1 MLECMQFRYNVY
13 CGAQGYNA
21 QSKLPDLIIQTSK
34 LLLSVSA
41 DSQQLPGF
49 DYRQWREKLPQTL
62 LRDRHALLRDLDR
75 LRDQAKKQNNEDPA
89 KGNGNAAATRAEQQ
103 GDAAKASQKF
113 EKDRARWWKKCEAS
127 SRLREQR
134 AAQLPT
140 PNYEIAASLPV
151 VAMRDEI
158 IDTIRNNQVVILCG
172 ETGSG
177 KTTQLPK
184 MCMEAGC
191 GVDGFIGHTQPRSLA
206 ARSVAARIAEELGT
220 SVGEGVGFKIRFTD
234 QVSDTSH
241 IKLMTDGILLAEIQN
256 DPFLNQYDTII
267 VDEAHE
273 RSLNIDFLLGCL
285 KRLLPK
291 RPELKVIIT
300 SATIDPQSFSRYF
313 DGAPVILAEGRSY
326 PVETRYQPWVEDS
339 SEGDSD
345 NDDSSATEASDM
357 VSAVID
363 GCETLLAERQG
374 DILVFLS
381 GEREIRELAEG
392 LRKHAGRSKGLRG
405 ADVLPLF
412 ARLSNAEQNR
422 IFEKHSRPRIVL
434 STNVAETSLTV
445 PGIRSVI
452 DTGVARISRYSVRGK
467 MQQLPIE
474 KISRASADQR
484 KGRCGRE
491 APGICIRLYDEEDFE
506 ARPAFTEPEIL
517 RTNLASV
524 ILQMASM
531 KLGRIEDFPL
541 IEPPEGKF
549 INDGYRTLQELGALD
564 DKRGL
569 LPLGRQL
576 ARLPIDPR
584 LARMLLAARDE
595 GCVDDV
601 LTITSAL
608 SVQDPRERPFDKRQQ
623 ADELHAEFNHEH
635 SDFLA
640 WLALWDFVRVQ
651 RKALS
656 GSRFRKMCRQRF
668 LSPVRLFEWM
678 EVRRQLEALCRAMK
692 IRTRAQAPVVGT
704 SKGKQNGQA
713 DGRANGKSV
722 KNGKQTA
729 TGNNLAGE
737 KQMAKGAGGQALPVA
752 GAEAAYDNIHRALL
766 SGLLVNVAVKT
777 DTHEY
782 LGTRNRRL
790 QIFPGSGLFKAG
802 PKWIMAAEISQTT
815 KVFAR
820 QVAKIDPVWVERAAS
835 HLLQKTYRDP
845 HWQKK
850 NGHVGAYEQ
859 STLYGLIV
867 NAKKRVNYC
876 PINPQES
883 RTVFIRDGLVPGALS
898 TRGKFLAHNLELID
912 EVEDLENKSRRR
924 DLMVD
929 PADLAAFYNEL
940 LPEDVNSTASFETWR
955 REFEKEAPRGLFYSR
970 DLVLAGES
978 ADVTIEQ
985 FPEVLDFGNAA
996 LPLQYHFSPGAP
1008 DDGVTLLAPVNLI
1021 NRIDAKRCEWLVP
1034 GMLEDKV
1041 IALIKALPKSLR
1053 RNFVP
1058 APDFAKACLEAFA
1071 DADVPPTAGLLTS
1084 LATQLQRLSGV
1095 EISAR
1100 DWVTDS
1106 LPDHMLMNFRI
1117 LGAAGET
1124 LREGRN
1130 LNELQKAYTGE
1141 LEEQLLSFRDD
1152 SLERD
1157 NVTDWNFGDL
1167 PETVEVES
1175 NGATMRG
1182 HPALQ
1187 MSGNTV
1193 GLKLFA
1199 SADRAEREMRGGLT
1213 GLYKCVLHDEIKYLS
1228 RKLPGIDTLSL
1239 RFAPFGTKNELI
1251 DDIINA
1257 AVQHTFVDDLP
1268 FPRTREA
1275 FASQLSAKRKQ
1286 LVPVAT
1292 KLCDD
1297 LEQIFEAYRQVSK
1310 RLDGN
1315 LPLSWVEA
1323 AADIKDQLARMLF
1336 KGFVSDTGAE
1346 RLPRLSAYFRAITRR
1361 LETID
1366 NAPDKD
1372 RQRRAELL
1380 PVWEQFKQLPANVE
1394 DVPDYADNYEA
1405 LRWSFEELRV
1415 SLFAQEVGALE
1426 KVSVSRL
1433 ENRLQ
1438 SLQQKLP

>member
-1 MLECMQFRYNVY
+1 MSAESQE
-13 CGAQGYNA
+13 
-21 QSKLPDLIIQTSK
+21 SPD
-34 LLLSVSA
+34 
-41 DSQQLPGF
+41 F
-49 DYRQWREKLPQTL
+49 DYRVWRDCLAQTL
-62 LRDRHALLRDLDR
+62 LRDRHR
-75 LRDQAKKQNNEDPA
+75 LRRELDSLRAQAKKQVES
-89 KGNGNAAATRAEQQ
+89 KHQ
-103 GDAAKASQKF
+103 GKQKF
-113 EKDRARWWKKCEAS
+113 ESNKSRWWARYES
-127 SRLREQR
+127 SMRLRSQREQLLPQPDYAV
-134 AAQLPT
+134 AA
-140 PNYEIAASLPV
+140 NLPV
-151 VAMRDEI
+151 VSMREEI
-158 IDTIRNNQVVILCG
+158 IDTIRSNQVVILCG
-172 ETGSG
+172 ATGSG

-184 MCMEAGC
+184 MCIEAGC
-191 GVDGFIGHTQPRSLA
+191 GVDGFIGHTQPRRLA
-206 ARSVAARIAEELGT
+206 ARSVATRIAEELGT
-220 SVGEGVGFKIRFTD
+220 TVGEGVGFKIRFTD

-256 DPFLNQYDTII
+256 DPFLNHYDTLI

-313 DGAPVILAEGRSY
+313 DNAPVILAEGRSY
-326 PVETRYQPWVEDS
+326 AVETRYQPWMEEIAD
-339 SEGDSD
+339 DSD
-345 NDDSSATEASDM
+345 DSVATESGTM

-363 GCETLLAERQG
+363 ACETLLQEHYG

-392 LRKHAGRSKGLRG
+392 LRKHAARSKGLRG

-422 IFEKHSRPRIVL
+422 IFEKHTRPRIVL

-452 DTGVARISRYSVRGK
+452 DTGLARVSRYSVRGK

-524 ILQMASM
+524 ILQMAAM

-569 LPLGRQL
+569 RPLGRQL

-584 LARMLLAARDE
+584 LARMLLAAQDE
-595 GCVDDV
+595 GCVADI

-608 SVQDPRERPFDKRQQ
+608 SVQDPRERPFEKRQQ
-623 ADELHAEFNHEH
+623 ADELHAEFNHDA

-656 GSRFRKMCRQRF
+656 GSKFRKMCRQRF

-678 EVRRQLEALCRAMK
+678 EVRRQLEALCRTMK
-692 IRTRAQAPVVGT
+692 IRTRAVTVPDKPQRTV
-704 SKGKQNGQA
+704 SKGKNNKVDA
-713 DGRANGKSV
+713 TSKSSAHV
-722 KNGKQTA
+722 SLDSKTVRVNA
-729 TGNNLAGE
+729 TE
-737 KQMAKGAGGQALPVA
+737 PSF
-752 GAEAAYDNIHRALL
+752 DNIHRALL

-790 QIFPGSGLFKAG
+790 QIFPGSGLFKTG

-820 QVAKIDPVWVERAAS
+820 QVAKIDPLWVERAAS

-850 NGHVGAYEQ
+850 TGHVGAYEQ

-883 RTVFIRDGLVPGALS
+883 RTLFIRDGLVPGALS
-898 TRGKFLAHNLELID
+898 TRGKFLPHNLALVD
-912 EVEDLENKSRRR
+912 EVEELENKSRRR
-924 DLMVD
+924 DLLVD
-929 PADLAAFYNEL
+929 PEDLVAFYNDL
-940 LPEDVNSTASFETWR
+940 IPEDINSTATFETWR

-970 DLVLAGES
+970 DMVLAGES
-978 ADVTIEQ
+978 ADVTVEQ

-996 LPLQYHFSPGAP
+996 LPLKYHFSPGAV
-1008 DDGVTLLAPVNLI
+1008 DDGVTLVAPVSLI

-1034 GMLEDKV
+1034 GMLEEKV

-1058 APDFAKACLEAFA
+1058 APDFAKACLETLSDS
-1071 DADVPPTAGLLTS
+1071 DAAQTSGLLSS
-1084 LATQLQRLSGV
+1084 LALQLQRLSGV
-1095 EISAR
+1095 EISQR
-1100 DWVTDS
+1100 DWVTDG
-1106 LPDHMLMNFRI
+1106 LPAHMQMNFRI
-1117 LGAAGET
+1117 VGAAGET

-1130 LNELQKAYTGE
+1130 LKELQKAYTGE
-1141 LEEQLLSFRDD
+1141 LEEQLLSFRDE

-1167 PETVEVES
+1167 PETVEMES
-1175 NGATMRG
+1175 NGVKMRG

-1187 MSGNTV
+1187 LNRGSV
-1193 GLKLFA
+1193 SLKLFA
-1199 SADRAEREMRGGLT
+1199 SAERAEIEMKKGLT
-1213 GLYKCVLHDEIKYLS
+1213 GLYQCVLQDEIKYLS

-1239 RFAPFGTKNELI
+1239 RFAPFGSKKELI
-1251 DDIINA
+1251 EDIISA
-1257 AVQHTFVDDLP
+1257 AILHTFVDELP

-1275 FASQLSAKRKQ
+1275 FTAQVAAKRKQ
-1286 LVPVAT
+1286 LVPVASS
-1292 KLCDD
+1292 LCDD
-1297 LEQIFEAYRQVSK
+1297 LEQIFEHYRQVSK

-1315 LPLSWVEA
+1315 LPLSWIEA
-1323 AADIKDQLARMLF
+1323 AADIKDQLSRLLF
-1336 KGFVSDTGAE
+1336 KGFISQTGA
-1346 RLPRLSAYFRAITRR
+1346 LKIPRLSAYFRAIDRR
-1361 LETID
+1361 LDSID
-1366 NAPDKD
+1366 KAPDKD

-1380 PVWEQFKQLPANVE
+1380 PVWEQFKLLPASVE
-1394 DVPDYADNYEA
+1394 DVPDYSQDYIA

-1438 SLQQKLP
+1438 SLQGKLP

>member
-1 MLECMQFRYNVY
+1 M
-13 CGAQGYNA
+13 
-21 QSKLPDLIIQTSK
+21 
-34 LLLSVSA
+34 SA
-41 DSQQLPGF
+41 EPQQLPAF
-49 DYRQWREKLPQTL
+49 DYSEWREKLSQTL
-62 LRDRHALLRDLDR
+62 LRDRHILRRDLDR
-75 LRDQAKKQNNEDPA
+75 LRNQAKKQPA
-89 KGNGNAAATRAEQQ
+89 
-103 GDAAKASQKF
+103 DAAKGGDSAAAENAENQAAGTATEQQKF
-113 EKDRARWWKKCEAS
+113 DKDRARWWKKCEAS
-127 SRLREQR
+127 SQLREQR
-134 AAQLPT
+134 AAQLPK

-191 GVDGFIGHTQPRSLA
+191 GVDGFIGHTQPRRLA

-313 DGAPVILAEGRSY
+313 NGAPVILAEGRSY
-326 PVETRYQPWVEDS
+326 PVETRYQPWSEDS
-339 SEGDSD
+339 SQDESD
-345 NDDSSATEASDM
+345 ADDSPGAEASDM

-363 GCETLLAERQG
+363 GCESLLAERQG

-412 ARLSNAEQNR
+412 ARLSNAEQNK
-422 IFEKHSRPRIVL
+422 IFEKHTRPRIVL

-452 DTGVARISRYSVRGK
+452 DTGVARVSRYSVRGK

-564 DKRGL
+564 AKRGL

-584 LARMLLAARDE
+584 LARMILAARDE
-595 GCVDDV
+595 GCVADV

-623 ADELHAEFNHEH
+623 ADELHAEFNHEQ
-635 SDFLA
+635 SDFLS

-656 GSRFRKMCRQRF
+656 GSKFRKMCRQRF

-692 IRTRAQAPVVGT
+692 IRTRAEAPAGGT
-704 SKGKQNGQA
+704 PAGKQNGRPIGQKNKQSKGSKGKQKPAGKNGAGQKQL
-713 DGRANGKSV
+713 ANG
-722 KNGKQTA
+722 A
-729 TGNNLAGE
+729 AAE
-737 KQMAKGAGGQALPVA
+737 ALPVT
-752 GAEAAYDNIHRALL
+752 GAEAPFDNIHRALL

-820 QVAKIDPVWVERAAS
+820 QVAKVDPVWVERAAS

-898 TRGKFLAHNLELID
+898 TRGKFLAHNLDLID

-955 REFEKEAPRGLFYSR
+955 RAFEQDAPRGLFYSR

-978 ADVTIEQ
+978 GDVTIEQ

-1008 DDGVTLLAPVNLI
+1008 DDGVTLVAPVNLI

-1034 GMLEDKV
+1034 GMLEEKV
-1041 IALIKALPKSLR
+1041 ITLIKALPKSLR

-1071 DADVPPTAGLLTS
+1071 DSDAPQTAGLLAS

-1100 DWVTDS
+1100 DWVTDT

-1117 LGAAGET
+1117 IGAAGET

-1130 LNELQKAYTGE
+1130 LSELQKAYTGE
-1141 LEEQLLSFRDD
+1141 LEEQLLSFRDE

-1187 MSGNTV
+1187 MSGESV

-1213 GLYKCVLHDEIKYLS
+1213 GLYKSILRDEIKYLS

-1239 RFAPFGTKNELI
+1239 RFAPFGAKNELI

-1257 AVQHTFVDDLP
+1257 AIQHTFVDDLP

-1275 FASQLSAKRKQ
+1275 FTGQLSAKRKQ
-1286 LVPVAT
+1286 LVPVAS
-1292 KLCDD
+1292 KLCEH
-1297 LEQIFEAYRQVSK
+1297 LQQIFEAYRLVSK

-1336 KGFVSDTGAE
+1336 KGFVSETGAD
-1346 RLPRLSAYFRAITRR
+1346 RLPRLSAYFKAIDRR

-1380 PVWEQFKQLPANVE
+1380 PVWEQFKQLPGNVE

-1415 SLFAQEVGALE
+1415 SLFAQEIGALE

-1438 SLQQKLP
+1438 SLQEKLP

>member
-1 MLECMQFRYNVY
+1 MFIVVP
-13 CGAQGYNA
+13 GAKMRNA
-21 QSKLPDLIIQTSK
+21 YHSIEPFQPVNFTP
-34 LLLSVSA
+34 VSA
-41 DSQQLPGF
+41 ESQELPAF
-49 DYRQWREKLPQTL
+49 DYRVWHDGLSQTL
-62 LRDRHALLRDLDR
+62 LRDRHSLRRDLNG
-75 LRDQAKKQNNEDPA
+75 LRAQAKKQSPS
-89 KGNGNAAATRAEQQ
+89 
-103 GDAAKASQKF
+103 GDQPQLSDKF
-113 EKDRARWWKKCEAS
+113 EKNRARWWARFEKS

-134 AAQLPT
+134 AAKLPQ

-151 VAMRDEI
+151 VSMREEI

-191 GVDGFIGHTQPRSLA
+191 GVDGFIGHTQPRRLA

-220 SVGEGVGFKIRFTD
+220 TVGEGVGFKIRFTD

-256 DPFLNQYDTII
+256 DPFLNQYDTLI

-285 KRLLPK
+285 KRLLPR

-313 DGAPVILAEGRSY
+313 NNAPVILAEGRSY
-326 PVETRYQPWVEDS
+326 PVETRYQPWLEETAEDADDPAS
-339 SEGDSD
+339 SDAG
-345 NDDSSATEASDM
+345 NM

-363 GCETLLAERQG
+363 ACETLLSERYG
-374 DILVFLS
+374 DVLVFLS

-392 LRKHAGRSKGLRG
+392 LRKHAARSKGLRG

-422 IFEKHSRPRIVL
+422 IFEKHTRPRIVL

-452 DTGVARISRYSVRGK
+452 DTGVARVSRYSVRGK

-506 ARPAFTEPEIL
+506 SRPAFTEPEIL

-564 DKRGL
+564 DKRVL

-595 GCVDDV
+595 GCVADV

-608 SVQDPRERPFDKRQQ
+608 SVQDPRDRPFDKRQQ

-656 GSRFRKMCRQRF
+656 GSKFRKMCRQRF

-692 IRTRAQAPVVGT
+692 IRTRAE
-704 SKGKQNGQA
+704 
-713 DGRANGKSV
+713 V
-722 KNGKQTA
+722 KNAVTA
-729 TGNNLAGE
+729 SKKAVPKASSKKSSERKPADSKTIEL
-737 KQMAKGAGGQALPVA
+737 V
-752 GAEAAYDNIHRALL
+752 GAEAPYDNIHRALL

-790 QIFPGSGLFKAG
+790 QIFPGSALFKAG
-802 PKWIMAAEISQTT
+802 PKWIMAGEISHTT

-820 QVAKIDPVWVERAAS
+820 QVAKIDPLWVEHAAS

-850 NGHVGAYEQ
+850 TGHVGAYEQ

-883 RTVFIRDGLVPGALS
+883 RTLFIRDGLVPGALS
-898 TRGKFLAHNLELID
+898 TRGKFLPHNLELID
-912 EVEDLENKSRRR
+912 EVEELENKSRRR

-940 LPEDVNSTASFETWR
+940 IPDEVNSTASFETWR
-955 REFEKEAPRGLFYSR
+955 REFEKDAPRGLFYSR
-970 DLVLAGES
+970 EMVLAGES
-978 ADVTIEQ
+978 SEVTVEQ

-996 LPLQYHFSPGAP
+996 LPLKYHFSPGAE
-1008 DDGVTLLAPVNLI
+1008 DDGVTLVAPVSLI

-1034 GMLEDKV
+1034 GMLEEKV

-1058 APDFAKACLEAFA
+1058 APDFAKACLEALA
-1071 DADVPPTAGLLTS
+1071 DSDAEQTAGLLNS
-1084 LATQLQRLSGV
+1084 LAVQLQRLGGV
-1095 EISAR
+1095 EISAQ
-1100 DWVTDS
+1100 DWVTDT
-1106 LPDHMLMNFRI
+1106 LPAHMQMNFRI

-1130 LNELQKAYTGE
+1130 LKELQKAYTGE
-1141 LEEQLLSFRDD
+1141 LEEQLLSFRDE

-1157 NVTDWNFGDL
+1157 NVSDWNFGDL

-1187 MSGNTV
+1187 LNGGNV
-1193 GLKLFA
+1193 ALKLFA
-1199 SADRAEREMRGGLT
+1199 SAERAELEMKKGLT

-1239 RFAPFGTKNELI
+1239 RFAPFGSKNELI

-1257 AVQHTFVDDLP
+1257 AIEHTFVDELP

-1275 FASQLSAKRKQ
+1275 FTNQLAAKRKQ
-1286 LVPVAT
+1286 LVPVAS
-1292 KLCDD
+1292 KLCDE
-1297 LEQIFEAYRQVSK
+1297 LEQVFEHYRQVSK

-1323 AADIKDQLARMLF
+1323 AGDIKDQLSRMLF
-1336 KGFVSDTGAE
+1336 KGFVSQSGAE
-1346 RLPRLSAYFRAITRR
+1346 RVPRMSAYFRAIDRR
-1361 LETID
+1361 LDSID
-1366 NAPDKD
+1366 KAPDKD

-1380 PVWEQFKQLPANVE
+1380 PVWEQFKLLPATVE
-1394 DVPDYADNYEA
+1394 DVPDYARDYRA

-1438 SLQQKLP
+1438 ALQGKLP